1 MSPTVTIFAL
11 YGSWDAAEFVADKLI
26 QAGVKSSDIS
36 VLLPTQVPALSSNT
50 RIQPKL
56 GSEATD
62 VPAGSRGVFSGAL
75 EVLAGLSM
83 LALPGLGPLVG
94 EGTLK
99 AGLAGLGINAAVGN
113 FAKYL
118 INLGVPE
125 LEAKR
130 YEDRLQQQAV
140 LFTVRCDTPEH
151 AKRLSELVKE
161 TGGQDLC
168 TVAEPSAT
176 GDVAATTASKP
187 APATRPKHIY
197 IDRTMHRATPEEFE
211 DEPRS

>member
-94 EGTLK
+94 E
-99 AGLAGLGINAAVGN
+99 
-113 FAKYL
+113 
-118 INLGVPE
+118 
-125 LEAKR
+125 EA
-130 YEDRLQQQAV
+130 
-140 LFTVRCDTPEH
+140 P
-151 AKRLSELVKE
+151 
-161 TGGQDLC
+161 
-168 TVAEPSAT
+168 
-176 GDVAATTASKP
+176 SKP
-187 APATRPKHIY
+187 V
-197 IDRTMHRATPEEFE
+197 
-211 DEPRS
+211 